1 MKILILH
8 NRYLEGGGE
17 DTVVW
22 AEKSLLERY
31 GHKVIL
37 YERFNKDIEGYNVF
51 KKIRLLWKDILWSED
66 SYQDLKRLIRQERP
80 DIAHIHNIFF
90 LLSPS
95 VYDALKEEGIYIVQT
110 LHNYR
115 FICLN
120 GLFFRDNHICEEC
133 LIKKNSFHSVIHRCW
148 RNSFL
153 LSLCLYR
160 MLNACSLK
168 TAISRKIDAYIALSE
183 FSKAKF
189 VKWGLPGNR
198 IFIKPNFIVSQVK
211 PDKNGKD
218 YAVFVGR
225 LVNYKGIDTV
235 VSAFQKIRHFGLKII
250 GSGPLLKKL
259 QRVTKSFPNIEL
271 LGSLEQE
278 KALEYIRESSFLIFP
293 SVCYENMPRVIV
305 EAFSVGVPVIGSNL
319 GAIQE
324 LVKDGITGLLF
335 NPADSEDLRQR
346 IEYLIK
352 NKDTLIKMRQ
362 AAYREYQEKYTA
374 EKNYSA
380 LMDVY
385 ETIIKK
391 TPKV

>member
-8 NRYLEGGGE
+8 NHYLESGGE
-17 DTVVW
+17 DAVVC

-37 YERFNKDIEGYNVF
+37 YERFNKDIERYNIL
-51 KKIRLLWKDILWSED
+51 KKIRLLWKDIFWSED
-66 SYQDLKRLIRQERP
+66 TYKDLKRLIRQEKP
-80 DIAHIHNIFF
+80 DIAHIHNIFL

-95 VYDALKEEGIYIVQT
+95 VYDALKEEHIYVVQT

-120 GLFFRDNHICEEC
+120 GLFFRNNHICEEC

-160 MLNACSLK
+160 MLNAYSLK
-168 TAISRKIDAYIALSE
+168 MAISKKIDAYIALSE

-189 VKWGLPGNR
+189 VRWGLPANR
-198 IFIKPNFIVSQVK
+198 IFIKPNFIVSEVK
-211 PDKNGKD
+211 PNKNGKD

-225 LVNYKGIDTV
+225 LVNYKGVDTV
-235 VSAFQKIRHFGLKII
+235 ISAFQKIRYFGLKII
-250 GSGPLLKKL
+250 GSGPLLKRL
-259 QRVTKSFPNIEL
+259 QRMTKNSPNIEL
-271 LGSLEQE
+271 LGYLGHERT
-278 KALEYIRESSFLIFP
+278 LEYIRESSFLIFP
-293 SVCYENMPRVIV
+293 SICYENMPRVIV
-305 EAFSVGVPVIGSNL
+305 EAFSVGVAVIGSNI
-319 GAIQE
+319 GATQE
-324 LVKDGITGLLF
+324 LVRDGITGLLF
-335 NPADSEDLRQR
+335 NPADSDGLRQR

-352 NKDTLIKMRQ
+352 NKDTLAKMRDN
-362 AAYREYQEKYTA
+362 AYQEYQEKYTA

-380 LMDVY
+380 LIDIY
-385 ETIIKK
+385 KK
-391 TPKV
+391 VIA